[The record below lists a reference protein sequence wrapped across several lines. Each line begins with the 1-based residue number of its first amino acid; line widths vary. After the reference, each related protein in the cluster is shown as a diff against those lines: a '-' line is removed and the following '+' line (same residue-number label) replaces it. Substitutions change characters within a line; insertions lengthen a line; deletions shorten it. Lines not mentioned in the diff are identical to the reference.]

1 MTDDQPKPPRQIQIE
16 IPEDLEPIYSN
27 VARIS
32 HSPAEII
39 MDFARL
45 LPGQSKTQ
53 VQVRLL
59 MSPIGVKM
67 FYRALGENLAR
78 YENAFGEINLPGD
91 ASLANSLFRNIQPPD
106 DPEKQDDGKP
116 D

>member
-1 MTDDQPKPPRQIQIE
+1 MTGNQPNPPRQVQIE
-16 IPEDLEPIYSN
+16 VPDTLEPIYSN

-39 MDFARL
+39 IDFARL
-45 LPGQSKTQ
+45 LPGQSKTL
-53 VQVRLL
+53 VQARLL
-59 MSPIGVKM
+59 MSPIGAKM
-67 FYRALGENLAR
+67 FYRALGENLGR

-91 ASLANSLFRNIQPPD
+91 STLANSLFRTIQPPD
-106 DPEKQDDGKP
+106 DPGKPDDGKP

>member
-1 MTDDQPKPPRQIQIE
+1 MTGNQPNQPLQIQIE
-16 IPEDLEPIYSN
+16 IPDTLEPIYSN

-59 MSPIGVKM
+59 MSPIGAKM
-67 FYRALGENLAR
+67 FYRALGENLSR

-91 ASLANSLFRNIQPPD
+91 STLANSLFRNIHPPD
-106 DPEKQDDGKP
+106 DPEKQSE
-116 D
+116 